1 MNFLELPLYDYDEI
15 LKQIVV
21 GYQLCLHRTER
32 KNLRKKGLLH
42 MKIRVDLLFGYYLI
56 MFDGIIRESLTF
68 TRRNLLSLLILLLI
82 LLSFW
87 KVSPFYLKEELGNF
101 LQLLHFIVSVHIF
114 RALRNFGLVMDD
126 YCVHRLKVFLQVQV
140 TNYFQI
146 ILLPFLL
153 LL

>member
-1 MNFLELPLYDYDEI
+1 M
-15 LKQIVV
+15 
-21 GYQLCLHRTER
+21 
-32 KNLRKKGLLH
+32 
-42 MKIRVDLLFGYYLI
+42 
-56 MFDGIIRESLTF
+56 
-68 TRRNLLSLLILLLI
+68 I

-101 LQLLHFIVSVHIF
+101 LQLLHFIVAVHIF

-126 YCVHRLKVFLQVQV
+126 YSVHRLKVFLQVQV